1 MTSKLYVNKFQM
13 LNKSIALQ
21 NIVVKEKLII
31 RKNTTQVYV
40 FTWNGILIQRVP

>member
-21 NIVVKEKLII
+21 NIVVKEKLTI
-31 RKNTTQVYV
+31 RKIRLRRFMYSLGME
-40 FTWNGILIQRVP
+40 F